1 MKNTFLALLA
11 AASLALFAPAPRAE
25 PQSPPTNFDRV
36 QRADGARVVPEK
48 FLRDWDP
55 VTVFFDSDAGP
66 KNGGPAD
73 AHEKFATLSPE
84 PAGEWR
90 WLGPRA
96 LQFRPAEPWTPLARV
111 VVKSGSSETRLVA
124 LLPTPSST
132 TPADGADPIPE
143 LTQIA
148 LTFPFAGRSEGAG
161 ALARHRDTALAG
173 RIKARRAGAVIG
185 RFRHSS
191 ARAKQALRRA
201 KLCHKISRGHRRR
214 PTRGHQAEARG
225 RARLRRGNLRAAR
238 AHGDA
243 FRRRRHDLR
252 PRLERRQDRRRAA
265 LRVEWRRRA
274 GARERR
280 GRGRR
285 RGLAIRAGQ
294 QAAPVAAIF
303 RRARAARY
311 LTRARSAARHAARR
325 RSQRRGRPPAPE
337 DHGQVFIG
345 SRLRAEHRAG
355 RAA

>member
-1 MKNTFLALLA
+1 MALAGAARLAVSPGGTLDAAGARRGEIGLKRNAAGRA
-11 AASLALFAPAPRAE
+11 AADAKLHDAGRRRRSHSRTDA
-25 PQSPPTNFDRV
+25 N
-36 QRADGARVVPEK
+36 RAD
-48 FLRDWDP
+48 
-55 VTVFFDSDAGP
+55 
-66 KNGGPAD
+66 
-73 AHEKFATLSPE
+73 
-84 PAGEWR
+84 
-90 WLGPRA
+90 
-96 LQFRPAEPWTPLARV
+96 
-111 VVKSGSSETRLVA
+111 
-124 LLPTPSST
+124 
-132 TPADGADPIPE
+132 
-143 LTQIA
+143 
-148 LTFPFAGRSEGAG
+148 FPFAGRSESAG
-161 ALARHRDTALAG
+161 PPARHRDTALAG

-185 RFRHSS
+185 RFRYSA

-214 PTRGHQAEARG
+214 PTRGRQAKARR

-265 LRVEWRRRA
+265 LRVEWRGGA

-280 GRGRR
+280 GRRRR
-285 RGLAIRAGQ
+285 RGLAIRARQ

-325 RSQRRGRPPAPE
+325 RSRRRGRPPAPE
-337 DHGQVFIG
+337 DHGEVFVG